1 MASLKIIIVGAGKGG
16 LAAATGLARNGHQVT
31 VYERST
37 STSEI
42 GYAFRI
48 TPNSDRCLKCLGIDT
63 VAGGAVAANS
73 SRMFNAEGQV
83 VFSFKEN
90 NDVEKAKRG
99 TSVFAYRV

>member
-1 MASLKIIIVGAGKGG
+1 MAPLKIIIVGAGIGG

-31 VYERST
+31 IYERST

-48 TPNSDRCLKCLGIDT
+48 TPNSDRCLKYFGIDT

-73 SRMFNAEGQV
+73 SRMFNADGQV

-90 NDVEKAKRG
+90 NDVEKARRG